1 MKVRILMATLA
12 VSLMLGV
19 QGFAN
24 PCDCA
29 GVDPCGSCD
38 RFAAKGNLFSGLK
51 RLVNGVHVANCD
63 PCDAVLACNPCDA
76 AACDPCDAVCDV
88 PRLGLGGRLRNLLAT
103 SHCTPCD
110 GAGNCFDG
118 CEPCN
123 GAQNCF
129 DGCDPCGETNGC
141 ATPRFSLRGLNPF
154 RGLLNR
160 GCFDGCDPCNGAQDC
175 FDKCSPCDVTGNGC
189 FDGCDPCNGAQN
201 CFDGCGDNGCG
212 PRGHLFDLPRFK
224 LSKLFGKVCVNR
236 CDAGTCGPCDEVRPC
251 DGACCR

>member
-1 MKVRILMATLA
+1 MASLVAT
-12 VSLMLGV
+12 LMLGV

-24 PCDCA
+24 PCAC
-29 GVDPCGSCD
+29 VDPCGATCD
-38 RFAAKGNLFSGLK
+38 QSASKGNLFSGLK
-51 RLVNGVHVANCD
+51 RLVTNGVRAVNCD

-88 PRLGLGGRLRNLLAT
+88 PRLGLGGRLRNLLASP

-129 DGCDPCGETNGC
+129 DGCDPCGDVDGC
-141 ATPRFSLRGLNPF
+141 VTPRFSLRNLNPF

-175 FDKCSPCDVTGNGC
+175 FDKCGPCDVTGNGC
-189 FDGCDPCNGAQN
+189 FDGCEPCNGAQD
-201 CFDGCGDNGCG
+201 CFDGCG
-212 PRGHLFDLPRFK
+212 PRGHLFDLPRFN
-224 LSKLFGKVCVNR
+224 LSRLFNGLRIAR
-236 CDAGTCGPCDEVRPC
+236 CNAGDCGPCDEVRPC
-251 DGACCR
+251 DNACCR